1 MEKKYNIWI
10 IDDNEVDNLVHSR
23 IIKLTKPNS
32 QIMSFSGGKAA
43 LQTIVEGNVR
53 PPDVIFLDL
62 NMPLM
67 DGWEFLTGVQKLAE
81 YFPTFPAIY
90 LLTSSPDP
98 RDIKRAEETT
108 LISNFIIKPLAQEKV
123 KQVFQGKNTFVLN

>member
-32 QIMSFSGGKAA
+32 QIMSFSSGKTA
-43 LQTIVEGNVR
+43 LQTIADGNVR
-53 PPDVIFLDL
+53 PPDIIFLDL

-67 DGWEFLTGVQKLAE
+67 DGWEFLAGVQKLAE
-81 YFPTFPAIY
+81 YLPTMPIVY

-98 RDIKRAEETT
+98 RDIKRAEETP